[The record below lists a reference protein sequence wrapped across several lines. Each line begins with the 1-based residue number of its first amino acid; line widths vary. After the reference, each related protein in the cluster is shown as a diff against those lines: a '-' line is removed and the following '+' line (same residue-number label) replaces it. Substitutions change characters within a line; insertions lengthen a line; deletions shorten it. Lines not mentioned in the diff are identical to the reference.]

1 MLNKYKYKNINP
13 MNQATFENEDLVD
26 ILNFQTIHKPLHK
39 RIQQD
44 FSKKNKVTHISSPLS
59 DEEFIVPMPIGKST
73 TDLYPHLRK
82 EKMKKRTKRNRT
94 KRTKRNRTKTHVTH
108 KIYKKPKSSSKSSS
122 KSKKSTISIGDLL

>member
-13 MNQATFENEDLVD
+13 INHTTKHKTFENKDLVD

-82 EKMKKRTKRNRT
+82 EKTKKRKSKRKS
-94 KRTKRNRTKTHVTH
+94 KRKRTKTHVTH
-108 KIYKKPKSSSKSSS
+108 KIYKKPKSSSKSN
-122 KSKKSTISIGDLL
+122 KSTISIGDLL

>member
-13 MNQATFENEDLVD
+13 MNHTTFENKDLVD

-44 FSKKNKVTHISSPLS
+44 FSKKNKATHISSPLS

-82 EKMKKRTKRNRT
+82 EKMKKRTKRNS

-108 KIYKKPKSSSKSSS
+108 KIYKKPKSSSKS
-122 KSKKSTISIGDLL
+122 KKSTISIGDLL

>member
-1 MLNKYKYKNINP
+1 MLNKYKYKNNNH
-13 MNQATFENEDLVD
+13 MNHTTIENKDLVD

-44 FSKKNKVTHISSPLS
+44 FSKKNKATHISSPLS

-73 TDLYPHLRK
+73 TDLYSHLRK
-82 EKMKKRTKRNRT
+82 EKMKKRTKRNS

-108 KIYKKPKSSSKSSS
+108 KIYKKPKSSSRSK
-122 KSKKSTISIGDLL
+122 KSKKSTISIRDLL

>member
-1 MLNKYKYKNINP
+1 MLNKYKNINT
-13 MNQATFENEDLVD
+13 MNHTIFENKDLVD

-94 KRTKRNRTKTHVTH
+94 KRTKRTKRNRTKTHVTH
-108 KIYKKPKSSSKSSS
+108 KIYKKPKSSSKS
-122 KSKKSTISIGDLL
+122 KKSTISIGDLL

>member
-13 MNQATFENEDLVD
+13 MNHTTFENEDLVD

-44 FSKKNKVTHISSPLS
+44 FSKKNKATHISSPLS

-82 EKMKKRTKRNRT
+82 EKMKKRTKRNS

-108 KIYKKPKSSSKSSS
+108 KIYKKPKSSSKSK

>member
-13 MNQATFENEDLVD
+13 MNHTTFENEDLVD

-44 FSKKNKVTHISSPLS
+44 FSKKNKATHISSPLS

-82 EKMKKRTKRNRT
+82 EKMKKRTKRNS

-108 KIYKKPKSSSKSSS
+108 KIYKKPKSSSKS
-122 KSKKSTISIGDLL
+122 KKSTISIGDLL